1 MRLKYDRTTLWLVSK
16 AVGVTSSEGYLVIIS
31 SPHRI
36 QISSIDA
43 EYFCVCQS
51 VGLCVFHEREQHGA
65 QLQTPA
71 VSH

>member
-43 EYFCVCQS
+43 EYFYSVEWTNLCLSVFRSVCFS
-51 VGLCVFHEREQHGA
+51 R
-65 QLQTPA
+65 T
-71 VSH
+71 